1 MDYKVLYI
9 EDLEGETRM
18 LTLKRENFILTQI
31 KPSDNVDI
39 IINDIKET
47 NPDLVILDY
56 ILTEGSELKYCNAP
70 TIASTLRSLVATKDF
85 KETPIILMSNKDN
98 IVEMYRKDYTS
109 HDLFDYAI
117 TKENATKNCTDKFID
132 KSISIIEAYKNIESN
147 DYNLSKILNIEDE
160 LIHSKINFYLN
171 SSNKSTYEYSRFIF
185 EHLLRCSGLLI
196 GEDILS
202 ARLGVSKDS
211 YDWEK
216 LKTLL
221 IDYKYSGI
229 FSNVYNRWWMVKI
242 ENWWSEVIEEKL
254 SLRSYTANE
263 RVEIIKSKLNL
274 DLSVVLSSEKNMST
288 YYWTIC
294 KETRLPLDPYDGLE
308 LLEEEF
314 KPWQDKDYISIDG
327 YLNNIE
333 KYSKLVS
340 ELDRKEM
347 REYC

>member
-9 EDLEGETRM
+9 EDLDGETRE
-18 LTLKRENFILTQI
+18 LTLRRENFILTQK
-31 KPSDNVDI
+31 KPSDNVDV
-39 IINDIKET
+39 IINDIKDE

-70 TIASTLRSLVATKDF
+70 TIASTLRSLVATKHI

-117 TKENATKNCTDKFID
+117 TKENATKHCTDKFLD
-132 KSISIIEAYKNIESN
+132 KAISIIDAYKNIELN
-147 DYNLSKILNIEDE
+147 DYNLSKILNVEDE
-160 LIHSKINFYLN
+160 FIPSKINFYLHN
-171 SSNKSTYEYSRFIF
+171 SNKSTYEYSRFIF

-211 YDWEK
+211 TDWEK
-216 LKTLL
+216 LKKLL
-221 IDYKYSGI
+221 TDYKYLGI
-229 FSNVYNRWWMVKI
+229 FSNVYNRWWMAKI
-242 ENWWSEVIEEKL
+242 DNWWNEVIEERL

-263 RVEIIKSKLNL
+263 RVEIFKSKLGL
-274 DLSVVLSSEKNMST
+274 DLSVVSSSEKNLSS

-294 KETRLPLDPYDGLE
+294 KATKLPLDPFDGLE
-308 LLEEEF
+308 LLEEEV
-314 KPWQDKDYISIDG
+314 KPWQDKDYISIEGFLSD
-327 YLNNIE
+327 ID

-340 ELDRKEM
+340 DSDKKEM
-347 REYC
+347 RKYS